1 MPTSVT
7 VRILPMTPWSS
18 MGRYANFSSSEYVAP
33 TSRERSSGAR
43 LRPSEPTSPAGQD
56 KRDGKGCQSR
66 IWFGP

>member
-1 MPTSVT
+1 
-7 VRILPMTPWSS
+7 